1 MNKNRFNPKNRF
13 SPVEIEHDLITVA
26 EKNNK
31 RKWYYRLNR
40 RLDSLRDTLN
50 VIPWAKE
57 ILGVSIDDLKS
68 KKYSVYEYELVFE
81 PLIKFK
87 HYSDNPSDIDIE
99 DDLNIIIEKSKTDL
113 TTAKKM
119 FRNEFKDGGFLMV
132 SITKYGA
139 NERNYIVFDY
149 GVTENVT
156 YKKGIDSVIDSIVY
170 AYEELVKRHL

>member
-1 MNKNRFNPKNRF
+1 MTEYTFRPI
-13 SPVEIEHDLITVA
+13 EIENDLITVA

-87 HYSDNPSDIDIE
+87 HYSDNPSDVDIA
-99 DDLNIIIEKSKTDL
+99 DDLNMIINKANTDFDMP
-113 TTAKKM
+113 TAKKM

-132 SITKYGA
+132 SITKYGLGARKNDYAVFNYNGNA
-139 NERNYIVFDY
+139 NI
-149 GVTENVT
+149 T
-156 YKKGIDSVIDSIVY
+156 YKKGIDGLIDSMVNEYRKLI
-170 AYEELVKRHL
+170 ER